1 MLQNRKTVGMQVLI
15 FRFLQLDLQRILGV
29 RL

>member
-1 MLQNRKTVGMQVLI
+1 MLQNRKTVGMQVHI
-15 FRFLQLDLQRILGV
+15 FRFLQLDLQRTLGV